1 VLLDVAGLVVW
12 GAEVPVALV
21 LGVVLALTV
30 GVGVAVAV
38 GVGVGVGVGA
48 FAVAGVVLGVPAG
61 SWAAVIPNALAG
73 PQLPDVGTLG
83 CGGGATGALRCAFT
97 LGGRCTQMLKFAL

>member
-1 VLLDVAGLVVW
+1 VLLDGAGLVVW

-21 LGVVLALTV
+21 LGVALALTV

-38 GVGVGVGVGA
+38 AVGVGAGA

-61 SWAAVIPNALAG
+61 SWAAVIPYALAG

-83 CGGGATGALRCAFT
+83 GGGGATGCLRCAFT
-97 LGGRCTQMLKFAL
+97 LAGRCTQMLRFVL